1 MLWFLADSLL
11 GNLLEG
17 ATGSEEL
24 GLSLCNQRGH
34 SGVVLFLLWKLIY
47 VRL

>member
-24 GLSLCNQRGH
+24 GLCNQRGH